1 MTYQEQQYHQTKIE
15 DYYYY
20 SITKQDNSTT
30 NKDNNKEKVPKEL
43 KQWVKRKIF
52 EYCRQLKVPRKGF
65 PSSIVYSAK
74 EMNKLKGYKP
84 TDKTTSYHKN
94 HGTCY
99 SKYSQIYINVPKHKG
114 DTNNLLNTIVHEVLH
129 YRFLGLSHNTP
140 SSRAKY
146 NKIVNLVLKEGKTAR
161 ELLYSKDKVIVKR
174 KNKPSIYRN
183 NGNLMYW
190 YTYART
196 LNNKS
201 KLITKAYYK
210 VNMHAETRQDKT
222 RAYGIIE
229 CPELKGYVQEHPD
242 IRSQRYFPYPH
253 TYMIPIKK

>member
-84 TDKTTSYHKN
+84 TDKTTSYHKIMELVILN
-94 HGTCY
+94 IHKSISMYQSIKEIQT
-99 SKYSQIYINVPKHKG
+99 IY
-114 DTNNLLNTIVHEVLH
+114 
-129 YRFLGLSHNTP
+129 
-140 SSRAKY
+140 
-146 NKIVNLVLKEGKTAR
+146 
-161 ELLYSKDKVIVKR
+161 
-174 KNKPSIYRN
+174 
-183 NGNLMYW
+183 
-190 YTYART
+190 
-196 LNNKS
+196 
-201 KLITKAYYK
+201 
-210 VNMHAETRQDKT
+210 
-222 RAYGIIE
+222 
-229 CPELKGYVQEHPD
+229 
-242 IRSQRYFPYPH
+242 
-253 TYMIPIKK
+253 